1 MMVDDESS
9 MELSFR
15 SPSPNKKQKRTARE
29 RTPEESPSQR
39 LMSYLIVEKKAER
52 EAPGPSKV
60 MHDPVEA
67 FLIGIGAT
75 LRTFNP
81 LQFNKTKR
89 KIFDIVHD
97 IEFRQLTQTEVIID

>member
-1 MMVDDESS
+1 
-9 MELSFR
+9 
-15 SPSPNKKQKRTARE
+15 
-29 RTPEESPSQR
+29 
-39 LMSYLIVEKKAER
+39 
-52 EAPGPSKV
+52 

-81 LQFNKTKR
+81 LQFNEAKR